1 MKKMFSLLFVV
12 LLPLPFWLVNPTAA
26 QSAPFER
33 RFQNPKTAVDKAVQE
48 LCASTSG
55 RLPVLEGFVQTT
67 DQSLDHYERGYYQ
80 CVAQVASDTSGGTLV
95 RVTAKITAWYA
106 DPNPARAGYRI
117 LPSNGRL
124 EMDLL
129 DRLEEVLARETPGS
143 ASAPQPAPGPRP
155 TPTPRAEPNTAT
167 APAANKSAAIRI
179 PASVVPAAP
188 ADVAAQT
195 LAPNVQDLRPLKQ
208 RREEAERHMKQL
220 SSELQNLEELL
231 HNQAHPND
239 LAIVRKSGTP
249 VMAKPQAN
257 APVLFTADR
266 EDEFQILDKEGAWV
280 HVQVSGA
287 SRGWI
292 RRAQLDL
299 PEGLADSAK
308 KAGASGPTDE
318 PPFRVTREETNAFA
332 GAWVPLHGKTV
343 RIIWVEPTSTSGK
356 PSSPRAKRD
365 FVKSLF
371 LKAYREV
378 SSTDQTVLGVV
389 VVFNSADGGQI
400 AATLASVKQWQGGSL
415 SEASFWQQCSL
426 DPPEAFQD
434 SDKS

>member
-1 MKKMFSLLFVV
+1 MFSLLFVV
-12 LLPLPFWLVNPTAA
+12 LLPLPFWLVNPSAA

-55 RLPVLEGFVQTT
+55 RLPILEGFVETT

-80 CVAQVASDTSGGTLV
+80 CVVQVASDTWGGTLV
-95 RVTAKITAWYA
+95 RVTAKITAWCA
-106 DPNPARAGYRI
+106 DPNPARAGYRV

-129 DRLEEVLARETPGS
+129 DRLEEVLARVTPGS
-143 ASAPQPAPGPRP
+143 ASPPQPATGPRP
-155 TPTPRAEPNTAT
+155 PPE
-167 APAANKSAAIRI
+167 
-179 PASVVPAAP
+179 
-188 ADVAAQT
+188 AQ
-195 LAPNVQDLRPLKQ
+195 VQPVEDLRSLKQ

-220 SSELQNLEELL
+220 SSELQNLEEIL

-257 APVLFTADR
+257 APVLFTADG

-280 HVQVSGA
+280 QVQISGA

-299 PEGLADSAK
+299 PGGLADSAK
-308 KAGASGPTDE
+308 KAGASDPTDD
-318 PPFRVTREETNAFA
+318 PPFRVTREEANAFT
-332 GAWVPLHGKTV
+332 GAWVPLRGRTV
-343 RIIWVEPTSTSGK
+343 RVIWVEPTSTSGK

-378 SSTDQTVLGVV
+378 SSADQTVLGVV

-400 AATLASVKQWQGGSL
+400 AATLASVKQWQGGNL

-434 SDKS
+434 SDKP

>member
-1 MKKMFSLLFVV
+1 MRKMFSLLFIV
-12 LLPLPFWLVNPTAA
+12 LLPLPFWLVSPTAA

-33 RFQNPKTAVDKAVQE
+33 RFQNPKTAVDKAVQA

-55 RLPVLEGFVQTT
+55 RLPILEGFVQTT

-80 CVAQVASDTSGGTLV
+80 CVARVASDTSGGTLV

-106 DPNPARAGYRI
+106 DPNPARAGYRV

-129 DRLEEVLARETPGS
+129 DRLEEVLARENPGS
-143 ASAPQPAPGPRP
+143 ASAPQPALGLRP
-155 TPTPRAEPNTAT
+155 TPRVEPNTAN
-167 APAANKSAAIRI
+167 ALAANKSAAIRI
-179 PASVVPAAP
+179 PAPVVPAPP
-188 ADVAAQT
+188 ADVAAQM
-195 LAPNVQDLRPLKQ
+195 LAPNTEGLRSLKQ
-208 RREEAERHMKQL
+208 RREEAERRMKQL
-220 SSELQNLEELL
+220 SSELRSLEEIL

-266 EDEFQILDKEGAWV
+266 EDEFQILDKEGPWV
-280 HVQVSGA
+280 HVQISGA

-292 RRAQLDL
+292 RGAQLDL

-308 KAGASGPTDE
+308 RTGASGPTDD
-318 PPFRVTREETNAFA
+318 PPFRVTREETNAFT

-343 RIIWVEPTSTSGK
+343 RIIWVEPTSTSAK
-356 PSSPRAKRD
+356 TSSPRAKRD

-378 SSTDQTVLGVV
+378 SSADQTVLGVV

-400 AATLASVKQWQGGSL
+400 AATLASVKQWQGGNL

-426 DPPEAFQD
+426 DPPEVFQD